1 MAMTRCPRCR
11 KPAIRIK
18 GRRVLRHVP
27 ALDEDPR
34 IERHVHLTLCV
45 CPAPAGCGLRFLLP
59 VVEIALPAE
68 VTELRYLAPD
78 ERMSR
83 RDTDR

>member
-1 MAMTRCPRCR
+1 MAVCPRCR
-11 KPAIRIK
+11 KPAVRVK
-18 GRRVLRHVP
+18 GRRVMRHVP
-27 ALDEDPR
+27 ALDADPR
-34 IERHVHLTLCV
+34 VERHVHLTLCV

-78 ERMSR
+78 ERLSHRDR
-83 RDTDR
+83 RR

>member
-1 MAMTRCPRCR
+1 MAVCPRCG
-11 KPAIRIK
+11 KPPVRIK

-27 ALDEDPR
+27 AVDADPR
-34 IERHVHLTLCV
+34 IERRVHLTLFV

-59 VVEIALPAE
+59 VVEIVLPTE

-78 ERMSR
+78 ERVSR
-83 RDTDR
+83 RDRSK

>member
-1 MAMTRCPRCR
+1 MVACPRCH
-11 KPAIRIK
+11 KPSVRIK

-34 IERHVHLTLCV
+34 VERHVHLTLFV

-68 VTELRYLAPD
+68 ATELRYLAPD
-78 ERMSR
+78 GRLSH

>member
-1 MAMTRCPRCR
+1 MVCCPRCH
-11 KPAIRIK
+11 KPSIRIK

-27 ALDEDPR
+27 SLDEDPTV
-34 IERHVHLTLCV
+34 ERHVHLTLFV

-59 VVEIALPAE
+59 VVEITLPAE

-78 ERMSR
+78 GRMSR

>member
-1 MAMTRCPRCR
+1 MAVCPRCR
-11 KPAIRIK
+11 KPAVRVK
-18 GRRVLRHVP
+18 GRRVMRHVP
-27 ALDEDPR
+27 TLDADPR
-34 IERHVHLTLCV
+34 VERHVHLTLCV

-78 ERMSR
+78 ERLSHRDR
-83 RDTDR
+83 RR